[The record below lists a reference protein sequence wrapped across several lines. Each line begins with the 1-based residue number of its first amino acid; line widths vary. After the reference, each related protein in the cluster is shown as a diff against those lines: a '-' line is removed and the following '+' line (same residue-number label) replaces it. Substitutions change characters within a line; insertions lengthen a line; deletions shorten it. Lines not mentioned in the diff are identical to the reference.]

1 MKPLSLLL
9 GAGALLLV
17 SCAGD
22 DDLTRDG
29 SAFLA
34 FASDFEHYRSWRSFD
49 LPAAAVPS
57 SPHTDG
63 PRTEYLNREPPKGS
77 TAFPIGTIIVKDIQP
92 TDDQPARTFAMV
104 KRGGTYNANG
114 AVGWEWFELKTV
126 GTSSVGIAWRGFG
139 PPRGETYG
147 GDAFA
152 GCNTCH
158 MGARD
163 NDYVLSPA
171 IRLRAQ

>member
-1 MKPLSLLL
+1 MKTLPY
-9 GAGALLLV
+9 AIAALLLT

-22 DDLTRDG
+22 DDAITRDG

-34 FASDFEHYRSWRSFD
+34 FASDFASYRSWQSFH
-49 LPAAAVPS
+49 LEAAAVPN

-63 PRTEYLNREPPKGS
+63 ARTEFVNHLPPPGS
-77 TAFPIGTIIVKDIQP
+77 TSFPIGTIIVKEIEP
-92 TDDQPARTFAMV
+92 TDAEPARTFAMV
-104 KRGGTYNANG
+104 KRGGTYNSKG
-114 AVGWEWFELKTV
+114 AIGWEWFELKATPK
-126 GTSSVGIAWRGFG
+126 VGIAWRGFG

-158 MGARD
+158 MGAKD

-171 IRLRAQ
+171 IRLAP